1 MNSVEVVIGA
11 RASEAAKTVIDLS
24 KKLGQ
29 LAESAGKAAKSVLN
43 FGKTLTSA
51 ALGLGKYKSGLSK
64 IVDAFKRIV
73 FYRAIRSAIREIT
86 QGFKEGTDN
95 LYQYSRALGGIDAS
109 NAVGTMNELATVSL
123 YIKNSLGAMVMPIL
137 QALVPIISAVA
148 DAFVT
153 AANAVNMFFQALK
166 GQTVFTKAKKYAVDY
181 ADGLGKASGAAK
193 ELKKQTFGFD
203 ELNIFN
209 APSGGGGG
217 GGAAMDYS
225 KMFEEADVSDFMQ
238 NLKQMMEEGEWKQVG
253 AMVADRLNEI
263 VANFDAAGFG
273 SNIGTK
279 LRHGLDLAVGFLMTF
294 NFAQVGEKIAVA
306 LNKIISKINFNDI
319 GALLGR
325 KFTAIVEFAIG
336 FLTTFDFGGAAEA
349 ISGVIVGCFDHLSDW
364 LLRVDW
370 ETFGKTFF
378 QQVYDFVTGID
389 FGAIASSLF
398 DLLGVALGSAL
409 QLFKGFVDGLF
420 EKVMSYFKR
429 KTEECGG
436 NIILGILKGILD
448 AVVGIAAWIYDNIFT
463 PFVNG
468 ILEAFGIENGL
479 AVPFKEIGDKVIMGF
494 LDGLMGAWK
503 LVAGWITTVANGVKN
518 TFNAII
524 EGVKNFKPES
534 KRSLDFRVNT
544 GYYAEGGQPPQGSL
558 FWAGESGA
566 ELVGQVGGR
575 TTVTTHDQFSEG
587 MANIMD
593 NTNTI
598 ILQAA
603 QTVVQAVL
611 SKDMTVINNIS
622 DRAIVNAYDRGKR
635 LGGTGLAVGSGIV

>member
-1 MNSVEVVIGA
+1 MNGTVEVAIGV
-11 RASEAAKTVIDLS
+11 RAAQATKTVIDLS

-29 LAESAGKAAKSVLN
+29 LAESAGKAAKSVYN
-43 FGKTLTSA
+43 FGKTLVSA
-51 ALGLGKYKSGLSK
+51 SLGLGKYKSGLSK

-137 QALVPIISAVA
+137 QALVPIVNAVA
-148 DAFVT
+148 NAFVT

-238 NLKQMMEEGEWKQVG
+238 NLKQMMDEGEWVQVG
-253 AMVADRLNEI
+253 AMVAQRLNDI
-263 VANFDAAGFG
+263 VANFDAAGLG
-273 SNIGTK
+273 SK
-279 LRHGLDLAVGFLMTF
+279 LGAKIQNGLSTAVGFVK
-294 NFAQVGEKIAVA
+294 NFKFDQVGAKVA
-306 LNKIISKINFNDI
+306 EGLNNIFYKINFTDI
-319 GALLGR
+319 GTLLAT
-325 KFTAIVEFAIG
+325 KLTAVFDFAIG
-336 FLTTFDFGGAAEA
+336 FISTFDFGYAAEA
-349 ISGVIVGCFDHLSDW
+349 VSNVIVGFFDGLSDW
-364 LLRVDW
+364 LLKIDW

-378 QQVYDFVTGID
+378 QQVYNFVTRID
-389 FGAIASSLF
+389 FGAIFSSFFGLM
-398 DLLGVALGSAL
+398 GTALGSAL

-420 EKVMSYFKR
+420 EKVMAYFKR

-436 NIILGILKGILD
+436 NAILGFLKGILD

-468 ILEAFGIENGL
+468 ILSAFGIENGL
-479 AVPFKEIGDKVIMGF
+479 SVPFKEIGDKVIMGF
-494 LDGLMGAWK
+494 LDGLMAAWK
-503 LVAGWITTVANGVKN
+503 KVASWITTVANGVKN

-593 NTNTI
+593 NTNSV

-603 QTVVQAVL
+603 SSLIQAIMNQPAP
-611 SKDMTVINNIS
+611 SIRIG
-622 DRAIVNAYDRGKR
+622 DRDIVSMYDRGKT
-635 LGGTGLAVGSGIV
+635 LAGGALVE

>member
-43 FGKTLTSA
+43 FGKTLASA

-153 AANAVNMFFQALK
+153 AANAANMFFQALK
-166 GQTVFTKAKKYAVDY
+166 GSTRFTKAKKYAVDY

-238 NLKQMMEEGEWKQVG
+238 NLKQMMEEGEWVQVG
-253 AMVADRLNEI
+253 AMVAQRLNDI
-263 VANFDAAGFG
+263 VANFDAADFG
-273 SNIGTK
+273 TNLGAKIQN
-279 LRHGLDLAVGFLMTF
+279 GLSVAVGFMK
-294 NFAQVGEKIAVA
+294 NFKFDQVGAKVA
-306 LNKIISKINFNDI
+306 EGLNNIFYKINFTDI
-319 GALLGR
+319 GTLLAA
-325 KFTAIVEFAIG
+325 KLTAVIDFAIG
-336 FLTTFDFGGAAEA
+336 FITTFDWGYAAE
-349 ISGVIVGCFDHLSDW
+349 SVSKVIVGFFDGLSDW
-364 LLRVDW
+364 LLKIDW

-378 QQVYDFVTGID
+378 QQVYDLVTGID
-389 FGAIASSLF
+389 FGAIFSSFFSLM
-398 DLLGVALGSAL
+398 GTALGSAL

-420 EKVMSYFKR
+420 EKVMAYFKQ

-479 AVPFKEIGDKVIMGF
+479 AVPFKEIGDTVIMGF
-494 LDGLMGAWK
+494 LDGLTAAWK
-503 LVAGWITTVANGVKN
+503 KVAGWITTVANGVKN

-524 EGVKNFKPES
+524 DGVKNFKPES
-534 KRSLDFRVNT
+534 PRQLDFKANM
-544 GYYAEGGQPPQGSL
+544 GYYAEGGTPPTGQL
-558 FWAGESGA
+558 FWANEAGP

-575 TTVTTHDQFSEG
+575 TTVTSQDQFTAG
-587 MANIMD
+587 MEDIMD
-593 NTNTI
+593 NTNTV

-603 QTVVQAVL
+603 QALIQAIQ
-611 SKDMTVINNIS
+611 SKDFTSVVRIG
-622 DRAIVNAYDRGKR
+622 DRDIVSAYDRGK
-635 LGGTGLAVGSGIV
+635 TLAGSALVE

>member
-11 RASEAAKTVIDLS
+11 RASGAAKTVIDLS

-29 LAESAGKAAKSVLN
+29 LAESAGRAAKSVLN
-43 FGKTLTSA
+43 FGKTLASA

-148 DAFVT
+148 DAFVA
-153 AANAVNMFFQALK
+153 AANAVNMFFHALK
-166 GQTVFTKAKKYAVDY
+166 GETVFTKAKKYAVDY
-181 ADGLGKASGAAK
+181 AEGLDKASGAAK

-217 GGAAMDYS
+217 GGATMDYS

-238 NLKQMMEEGEWKQVG
+238 NLKQMMDEGEWVQVG
-253 AMVADRLNEI
+253 AMVAQRLNDI
-263 VANFDAAGFG
+263 VANFDAAGLG
-273 SNIGTK
+273 AK
-279 LRHGLDLAVGFLMTF
+279 LGKKIQNGLSTAVGFVRNF
-294 NFAQVGEKIAVA
+294 NFTQVGAKVA
-306 LNKIISKINFNDI
+306 EGLNNIFYKINFTDI
-319 GALLGR
+319 GTLLAT
-325 KFTAIVEFAIG
+325 KLTAVFDFAIG
-336 FLTTFDFGGAAEA
+336 FISTFDFGYATEA
-349 ISGVIVGCFDHLSDW
+349 VSNVIVGFFDGLSDW
-364 LLRVDW
+364 LLKIDW
-370 ETFGKTFF
+370 ETFGNTFF
-378 QQVYDFVTGID
+378 QQVYNLVTGID
-389 FGAIASSLF
+389 FGAIFSSFFSLM
-398 DLLGVALGSAL
+398 GTALGSAL

-420 EKVMSYFKR
+420 EKVMAYFKR
-429 KTEECGG
+429 KTEDCGG
-436 NIILGILKGILD
+436 NAILGFLKGILD

-468 ILEAFGIENGL
+468 ILSAFGIENGL
-479 AVPFKEIGDKVIMGF
+479 SVPFKEIGDTVIMGF
-494 LDGLMGAWK
+494 LDGLMAAWK
-503 LVAGWITTVANGVKN
+503 KVASWITTVANGVKN

-524 EGVKNFKPES
+524 DGVKNFKPES
-534 KRSLDFRVNT
+534 PRQLDFKANM
-544 GYYAEGGQPPQGSL
+544 GFYAEGGQPPQGSL

-593 NTNTI
+593 NTNSV

-603 QTVVQAVL
+603 SLLIQAIMNQPVP
-611 SKDMTVINNIS
+611 SIHIG
-622 DRAIVNAYDRGKR
+622 DRDIVSMYDRGKT
-635 LGGTGLAVGSGIV
+635 LAGGALVE

>member
-43 FGKTLTSA
+43 FGKTLASA

-148 DAFVT
+148 DAFVA

-238 NLKQMMEEGEWKQVG
+238 NLKQMMDEGEWVQVG
-253 AMVADRLNEI
+253 AMVAQRLNDI

-273 SNIGTK
+273 SKLGTK
-279 LRHGLDLAVGFLMTF
+279 IQNGLSVAVGFMK
-294 NFAQVGEKIAVA
+294 NFKFDQVGAKVA
-306 LNKIISKINFNDI
+306 EGLNNIFYNINFTDI
-319 GALLGR
+319 GTLLAT
-325 KFTAIVEFAIG
+325 KLTAVFDFAIG
-336 FLTTFDFGGAAEA
+336 FISTFDFGYAAE
-349 ISGVIVGCFDHLSDW
+349 SVSKVIVGFFDGLSDW
-364 LLRVDW
+364 LLKIDW
-370 ETFGKTFF
+370 ETFGNTFF
-378 QQVYDFVTGID
+378 QQVYNFVTGID
-389 FGAIASSLF
+389 FGAIFSSFFGLM
-398 DLLGVALGSAL
+398 GTALGSAL
-409 QLFKGFVDGLF
+409 QLFKGFVDGLY
-420 EKVMSYFKR
+420 EKVSKYFHDE
-429 KTEECGG
+429 TEACGG
-436 NIILGILKGILD
+436 NAILGFLKGILD

-479 AVPFKEIGDKVIMGF
+479 SVPFKEIGDTVIMGF
-494 LDGLMGAWK
+494 LDGLMAAWK
-503 LVAGWITTVANGVKN
+503 KVASWITTVANGVKN

-534 KRSLDFRVNT
+534 PRQLDFKANM

-593 NTNTI
+593 NTNSV

-603 QTVVQAVL
+603 SSLIQAIMNQPVP
-611 SKDMTVINNIS
+611 SIRIG
-622 DRAIVNAYDRGKR
+622 DRDIVSMYDRGKT
-635 LGGTGLAVGSGIV
+635 LAGGALVE

>member
-29 LAESAGKAAKSVLN
+29 LAESAGRAAKSVLN
-43 FGKTLTSA
+43 FGKTLASA

-137 QALVPIISAVA
+137 QALVPIVNAVA

-217 GGAAMDYS
+217 GGAVMDYS

-238 NLKQMMEEGEWKQVG
+238 NLKQMMEKGEWVQVG
-253 AMVADRLNEI
+253 AMVAQRLNDI
-263 VANFDAAGFG
+263 VANFDAAGLG
-273 SNIGTK
+273 SK
-279 LRHGLDLAVGFLMTF
+279 LGAKIQNGLSTAVGFVK
-294 NFAQVGEKIAVA
+294 NFKFDQVGAKVA
-306 LNKIISKINFNDI
+306 EGLNNIFYKINFTDI
-319 GALLGR
+319 GTLLAT
-325 KFTAIVEFAIG
+325 KLTAVFDFAIG
-336 FLTTFDFGGAAEA
+336 FISTFDFGYAAEA
-349 ISGVIVGCFDHLSDW
+349 VSNVIVGFFDGLSDW
-364 LLRVDW
+364 LLKIDW

-378 QQVYDFVTGID
+378 QQVYNFVTGID
-389 FGAIASSLF
+389 FGAIFSSFFGLM
-398 DLLGVALGSAL
+398 GTALGSAL

-420 EKVMSYFKR
+420 EKVMAYFKR

-436 NIILGILKGILD
+436 NAILGFLKGILD

-468 ILEAFGIENGL
+468 ILSAFGIENGL
-479 AVPFKEIGDKVIMGF
+479 SVPFKEIGDKVIMGF
-494 LDGLMGAWK
+494 LDGLMAAWK
-503 LVAGWITTVANGVKN
+503 KVASWITTVANGVKN

-593 NTNTI
+593 NTNSV

-603 QTVVQAVL
+603 SSLIQAIMNQPVP
-611 SKDMTVINNIS
+611 SIRIG
-622 DRAIVNAYDRGKR
+622 DRDIVSMYDRGKT
-635 LGGTGLAVGSGIV
+635 LAGGALVE

>member
-1 MNSVEVVIGA
+1 MNGTVEVAIGV
-11 RASEAAKTVIDLS
+11 RASQATKTVIDLS

-43 FGKTLTSA
+43 FGKTLASA

-137 QALVPIISAVA
+137 QALVPIVNAVA

-238 NLKQMMEEGEWKQVG
+238 NLKQMMEEGEWVQVG
-253 AMVADRLNEI
+253 AMVAQRLNDI

-273 SNIGTK
+273 SKLGTK
-279 LRHGLDLAVGFLMTF
+279 IQNGLSVAVGFMK
-294 NFAQVGEKIAVA
+294 NFKFDQVGAKVA
-306 LNKIISKINFNDI
+306 EGLNNIFYKINFTDI
-319 GALLGR
+319 GTLLAT
-325 KFTAIVEFAIG
+325 KLTAVFDFAIG
-336 FLTTFDFGGAAEA
+336 FISTFDFGYAAEA
-349 ISGVIVGCFDHLSDW
+349 VSNVIVGFFDGLSDW
-364 LLRVDW
+364 LLKIDW
-370 ETFGKTFF
+370 ETFGNTFF
-378 QQVYDFVTGID
+378 QQVYNFVTGID
-389 FGAIASSLF
+389 FGAIFSSFFGLM
-398 DLLGVALGSAL
+398 GTALGSAL

-420 EKVMSYFKR
+420 EKVMAYFKR

-436 NIILGILKGILD
+436 NAILGFLKGILD

-468 ILEAFGIENGL
+468 ILSAFGIENGL
-479 AVPFKEIGDKVIMGF
+479 SVPFKEIGDTVIMGF
-494 LDGLMGAWK
+494 LDGLMAAWK
-503 LVAGWITTVANGVKN
+503 KVAGWITTVANGVKN

-534 KRSLDFRVNT
+534 PRQLDFKANM

-593 NTNTI
+593 NTNSV

-603 QTVVQAVL
+603 SSLIQAIMNQPVP
-611 SKDMTVINNIS
+611 SIRIG
-622 DRAIVNAYDRGKR
+622 DRDIVSMYDRGKT
-635 LGGTGLAVGSGIV
+635 LAGGALVE